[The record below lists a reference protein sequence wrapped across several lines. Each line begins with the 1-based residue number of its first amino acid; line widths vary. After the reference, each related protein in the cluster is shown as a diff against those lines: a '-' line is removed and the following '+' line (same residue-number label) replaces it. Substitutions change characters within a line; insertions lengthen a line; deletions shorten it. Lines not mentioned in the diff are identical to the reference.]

1 MQNRRKNICL
11 ENKRCS
17 KVFLCSIY
25 NTLIKFRFKYHF
37 QKFVKTSDMLLFFLL
52 EEKTT
57 IDGKSFILIFDQ
69 VCRLLIASWRS
80 LLAFK
85 QFGTPLLFTTKFDF
99 TF

>member
-1 MQNRRKNICL
+1 
-11 ENKRCS
+11 
-17 KVFLCSIY
+17 
-25 NTLIKFRFKYHF
+25 
-37 QKFVKTSDMLLFFLL
+37 MLLFFLL